1 MTTTAKVIL
10 GIVGAA
16 AVGVAVGML
25 LAPEKGTDLR
35 SRISQKAGDWTGQ
48 LSDLFSSAKDEVG
61 NLAKK
66 GARAASDMGS
76 KSYT

>member
-16 AVGVAVGML
+16 AVGVAVGLL
-25 LAPEKGTDLR
+25 LAPEKGADLR
-35 SRISQKAGDWTGQ
+35 AKISQKAGDWTGQ
-48 LSDLFSSAKDEVG
+48 LSDLFSNAKEEVG
-61 NLAKK
+61 NLTRKA
-66 GARAASDMGS
+66 ARTGSDTGT